1 MDLIY
6 GEGISKEGSILDL
19 GVDLGIIKKSGTWF
33 SYQETRLGQG
43 RDNAKQFLKD
53 NLDICAEIQQKISTS
68 DKSLAQVVSE
78 RELDEEDAL
87 IEGEAEGSLE
97 GFDEELLKDFPDEDE
112 YIEEAL
118 GVGIK

>member
-1 MDLIY
+1 M
-6 GEGISKEGSILDL
+6 
-19 GVDLGIIKKSGTWF
+19 
-33 SYQETRLGQG
+33 
-43 RDNAKQFLKD
+43 
-53 NLDICAEIQQKISTS
+53 
-68 DKSLAQVVSE
+68 SE